1 MKKIISTISVILLII
16 LSGCGDGNSEQIK
29 VNEKNRKYIEEYDK
43 QVQNYINGLN
53 RLLLDFS
60 KAVDGVYTEDYT
72 VVQFGMVLK
81 KAVPKSS
88 ELVESI
94 ETYEVDTE
102 LFTTQQELII
112 LANLQHQLLL
122 DAIEMSNLESVN
134 KQELREKYLEIKQK
148 QANFANSWKNL
159 MKELNQKFVGVEK

>member
-1 MKKIISTISVILLII
+1 MKKIISTFSFILLII
-16 LSGCGDGNSEQIK
+16 LSGCGGGDSDLIK
-29 VNEKNRKYIEEYDK
+29 VNDKNRKYIEGYDQ

-53 RLLLDFS
+53 SLLLEFS

-72 VVQFGMVLK
+72 IVQFGMVLK

-94 ETYEVDTE
+94 ETYEVDPE
-102 LFTTQQELII
+102 LFTTQQELIL

-122 DAIEMSNLESVN
+122 DAIEMSNIGNVD
-134 KQELREKYLEIKQK
+134 KPALRQKYLEIKQK
-148 QANFANSWKNL
+148 QANFSNSWKNL
-159 MKELNQKFVGVEK
+159 MNELNQKFVVVEE